1 MAENKDKLAKL
12 EAKYDKAYERKDALA
27 EQIEALRKEILNE
40 SDQKKKNKL
49 RAQRDE
55 LIKERDSIIIT
66 EDTVKIP
73 MAPKTK
79 KIVTAVV
86 AIIVVIALLFTYVAT
101 GFVRKGVSGTLGWPQ
116 KIFTAYTLTDA
127 DGEKHN
133 IKVNTYNY
141 YLLCITIIFSQQSAH
156 ISSTALTLMKQI

>member
-49 RAQRDE
+49 RAHRDE

-86 AIIVVIALLFTYVAT
+86 AISGIKLSARINSFVAA
-101 GFVRKGVSGTLGWPQ
+101 V
-116 KIFTAYTLTDA
+116 
-127 DGEKHN
+127 
-133 IKVNTYNY
+133 
-141 YLLCITIIFSQQSAH
+141 CIID
-156 ISSTALTLMKQI
+156 